1 MARFGKKNIIS
12 DDISKYSICL
22 LGEGGIGKTTLFNEV
37 TNKLFGE
44 GSTLFLELG
53 KEQGADAID
62 GIIYEDVPN
71 WKKFEEI
78 TNDIIKNRSTDY
90 PDLKLIVL
98 DTLDQAIATSDAESI
113 RRWNVENMSNPKFTP
128 VSTLNGTFGGFG
140 AGMDYSVNLILNK
153 IWDLKKVG
161 VNTWILGH
169 LKVRNVTDA
178 VTGTEYNTLT
188 TDLPQRVFNAFKN
201 KMHIVAIAY
210 VDRNVETQTTG
221 KKNLVT
227 KKDITINRVTNEV
240 RRISFRDESN
250 YIIDSKSRFADITP
264 DIPMDADAFI
274 KAIKDAIQASKKSPT
289 KKEEVPVEKPTPVP
303 VAEPEPVEEVV
314 EPEIQEEDFIN
325 PPEEIS
331 EDEYPDNLEDVI
343 RTEFKKCKDAA
354 LKAQIKKI
362 ISEHGGK
369 LNVVDEDGL
378 KKIYDLLCR

>member
-22 LGEGGIGKTTLFNEV
+22 LGEGGIGKTTLFHEV

-62 GIIYEDVPN
+62 GITYEDVPN

-78 TNDIIKNRSTDY
+78 TNDIIKNKSTDY

-98 DTLDQAIATSDAESI
+98 DTLDQAIATSDTESI
-113 RRWNVENMSNPKFTP
+113 RRWNAENMSKPNFTP
-128 VSTLNGTFGGFG
+128 VSTLNSTFGGFG

-227 KKDITINRVTNEV
+227 KKDITVNRVTNEV

-274 KAIKDAIQASKKSPT
+274 NAIKDAIQASKKSPE
-289 KKEEVPVEKPTPVP
+289 KKTETPVTKPDPIP
-303 VAEPEPVEEVV
+303 VAEPEPEVSD
-314 EPEIQEEDFIN
+314 EPMEIHEEDFMN
-325 PPEEIS
+325 APEEMP
-331 EDEYPDNLEDVI
+331 EDEYPEDLENVI
-343 RTEFKKCKDAA
+343 RTEFKSCKDAN
-354 LKAQIKKI
+354 LKAEVKKI
-362 ISEHGGK
+362 LSNHGGK
-369 LNVVDEDGL
+369 LNVCDEDGL
-378 KKIYDLLCR
+378 KEIYDLLCR